1 MALDEKLLSQL
12 NPPQR
17 QAVLHGE
24 GPLLIL
30 AGAGSGKTRVI
41 TYRIA
46 QLLSEG
52 VPAWNILAVT
62 FTNKAAAEMRRR
74 VDDLTGGLGRDVWI
88 STFHSFCAQFL
99 RAEGRAVGLEP
110 HYVIYDDADQR
121 MLVKECLRELNLDE
135 TKHKPGQIVEL
146 ISRAKDDL
154 LDADSYA
161 IHALAQNDPFRQRVA
176 TVYAVY
182 QQKMAKANA
191 LDFGDLILRTVL
203 ALRDN
208 EPLREKYQRRLR
220 HVLVDEYQDTNHA
233 QYLLTKYLVAPPKN
247 ICVVGDDDQS
257 IYSWRGANV
266 RNILE
271 FERDYPG
278 AAVVKL
284 EQNYRSTETILAA
297 AWKIIR
303 RNKFRKEKRLWT
315 DQAGGL
321 PVRFQE
327 FANELEEARAVARE
341 TARLLAAGEVVRRDV
356 AVFYR
361 TNAQSRVLE
370 DAFRREN
377 IPYSVV
383 GGVRFYERAEVR
395 DVLAFLRVLLNP
407 ADSVSLKRI
416 LNVPPRGIG
425 KTTVQA
431 LEKYALA
438 HGVSF
443 YESIV
448 QSARV
453 PDLTSAARG
462 NLQKF
467 LDILRPLAVKMAVTG
482 AAAMVQAVL
491 EETGCWDH
499 WQEQTDDDPEAAY
512 RLDNLQE
519 LVNAAKE
526 FEESSEDRST
536 ALFLERVSLVSDID
550 GWNDADGSATFMTV
564 HLAKGLEF
572 PAVFM
577 TGMEEGLFPIGESAF
592 DEEELEE
599 ERRLCYVGMTRAR
612 RHLFLTAAASRK
624 IYGKS
629 HWNVPSRFVQEAE
642 LASVP
647 APAPGRSEEYGAVV
661 GAFDPDEL
669 NRAALPTPGGLRPL
683 QVGMRV
689 RHPSFGEGRIAGRSG
704 AGENLKVTV
713 DFDSGMRKTIVARY
727 ASFEILKG

>member
-1 MALDEKLLSQL
+1 KERLERMLG
-12 NPPQR
+12 
-17 QAVLHGE
+17 HGYP
-24 GPLLIL
+24 GMW
-30 AGAGSGKTRVI
+30 AG
-41 TYRIA
+41 
-46 QLLSEG
+46 
-52 VPAWNILAVT
+52 
-62 FTNKAAAEMRRR
+62 
-74 VDDLTGGLGRDVWI
+74 
-88 STFHSFCAQFL
+88 TFHAFGAWFL
-99 RAEGRAVGLEP
+99 RHEAGRLGYP
-110 HYVIYDDADQR
+110 RSFIIYDSEDQR
-121 MLVKECLRELNLDE
+121 SLVNKCIRDLKLKTSKGTDS
-135 TKHKPGQIVEL
+135 TVAWL
-146 ISRAKDDL
+146 IAMAKDTLQDYTRITCK
-154 LDADSYA
+154 LDFDPGPV
-161 IHALAQNDPFRQRVA
+161 IALYEER
-176 TVYAVY
+176 
-182 QQKMAKANA
+182 KKAYGA
-191 LDFGDLILRTVL
+191 FDFGDLLKVPGEMLQSMPEVKGR
-203 ALRDN
+203 
-208 EPLREKYQRRLR
+208 YQSLFRYL
-220 HVLVDEYQDTNHA
+220 LVDEYQDTNMA
-233 QYLLTKYLVAPPKN
+233 QYVMLMGLVNSEQN

>member
-257 IYSWRGANV
+257 IYSCRGANV

-271 FERDYPG
+271 FE
-278 AAVVKL
+278 
-284 EQNYRSTETILAA
+284 
-297 AWKIIR
+297 
-303 RNKFRKEKRLWT
+303 
-315 DQAGGL
+315 
-321 PVRFQE
+321 
-327 FANELEEARAVARE
+327 
-341 TARLLAAGEVVRRDV
+341 
-356 AVFYR
+356 
-361 TNAQSRVLE
+361 
-370 DAFRREN
+370 
-377 IPYSVV
+377 
-383 GGVRFYERAEVR
+383 
-395 DVLAFLRVLLNP
+395 
-407 ADSVSLKRI
+407 
-416 LNVPPRGIG
+416 
-425 KTTVQA
+425 
-431 LEKYALA
+431 
-438 HGVSF
+438 
-443 YESIV
+443 
-448 QSARV
+448 
-453 PDLTSAARG
+453 
-462 NLQKF
+462 
-467 LDILRPLAVKMAVTG
+467 
-482 AAAMVQAVL
+482 
-491 EETGCWDH
+491 
-499 WQEQTDDDPEAAY
+499 
-512 RLDNLQE
+512 
-519 LVNAAKE
+519 
-526 FEESSEDRST
+526 
-536 ALFLERVSLVSDID
+536 
-550 GWNDADGSATFMTV
+550 
-564 HLAKGLEF
+564 
-572 PAVFM
+572 
-577 TGMEEGLFPIGESAF
+577 
-592 DEEELEE
+592 
-599 ERRLCYVGMTRAR
+599 
-612 RHLFLTAAASRK
+612 
-624 IYGKS
+624 
-629 HWNVPSRFVQEAE
+629 
-642 LASVP
+642 
-647 APAPGRSEEYGAVV
+647 
-661 GAFDPDEL
+661 
-669 NRAALPTPGGLRPL
+669 
-683 QVGMRV
+683 
-689 RHPSFGEGRIAGRSG
+689 
-704 AGENLKVTV
+704 
-713 DFDSGMRKTIVARY
+713 
-727 ASFEILKG
+727 